1 MRTLLLILVLALS
14 ASYARAQDPASDAAQ
29 QAMQASQQAMQANQQ
44 AIQDMQNAQQAAQAQ
59 SQAAQQAAQDTTPY
73 QWAPG
78 LAATPKF
85 SVKPG
90 KYSAP
95 VTVRI
100 DDATRGAVIYYT
112 TDGWTPTPKSPRY
125 KGPITIDSSTTLQ
138 AVAVAPYAVRSWV
151 AAAEYTIDTSAAAGA
166 PDSSAN
172 ANASAAA
179 SQNAA
184 SAATAPPIPADLK
197 LVVTKGTPVP
207 LVFTA
212 DVDSKTAQVGDK
224 ISFALANDLIV
235 GGTVLAKKG
244 APATG
249 TVIQVNKTGAGGLP
263 GEIEFEA
270 DTLDA
275 NGTVVKLHGS
285 AAKEGTAKPPN
296 AAVIIPIVGPFTVL
310 KHGTDAEIQQG
321 AVFVAHVAADTPLTP
336 PAN

>member
-14 ASYARAQDPASDAAQ
+14 ASYARAQDPAAQAAQ
-29 QAMQASQQAMQANQQ
+29 QAMQTSQQAMQANQQ

-151 AAAEYTIDTSAAAGA
+151 AAAEYIIDTPASA
-166 PDSSAN
+166 AN
-172 ANASAAA
+172 ANLNANAASA

-207 LVFTA
+207 LVFTS

-224 ISFALANDLIV
+224 ISFALADDLIV
-235 GGTVLAKKG
+235 GGTVVAKKG
-244 APATG
+244 ASATG

>member
-14 ASYARAQDPASDAAQ
+14 ASYAQAQDPAADAAQ
-29 QAMQASQQAMQANQQ
+29 QASQQAMQAAQQANQQ
-44 AIQDMQNAQQAAQAQ
+44 AMQDMQNAQQAAQAQ
-59 SQAAQQAAQDTTPY
+59 AQAAQNAAQDSTPY

-100 DDATRGAVIYYT
+100 DDASRGAVIYYT
-112 TDGWTPTPKSPRY
+112 TDGWTPTPKSMRY

-151 AAAEYTIDTSAAAGA
+151 AAAEYTIDTPPGTA
-166 PDSSAN
+166 PAN
-172 ANASAAA
+172 TNAPSA

-184 SAATAPPIPADLK
+184 PAATAPPIPSDLK

-207 LVFTA
+207 LVFTS

-224 ISFALANDLIV
+224 ISFALADDLV
-235 GGTVLAKKG
+235 VAGTVVAKKG
-244 APATG
+244 SPAAG

-275 NGTVVKLHGS
+275 NGASVKLRGS
-285 AAKEGTAKPPN
+285 AAREGAAKPPN
-296 AAVIIPIVGPFTVL
+296 AAVLIPVVGPFTVF
-310 KHGTDAEIQQG
+310 KHGTDAEIKQG
-321 AVFVAHVAADTPLTP
+321 ALFVAHVAADTAVTP
-336 PAN
+336 PPN